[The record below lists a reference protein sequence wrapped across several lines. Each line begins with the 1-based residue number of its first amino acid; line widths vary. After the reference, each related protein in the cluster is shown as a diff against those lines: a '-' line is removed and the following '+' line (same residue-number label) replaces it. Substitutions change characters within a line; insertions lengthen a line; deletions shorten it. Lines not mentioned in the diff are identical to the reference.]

1 MAGARTSLAAPLRVV
16 VMGASASVDT
26 SFHGGPRAD
35 LGYPRVIE
43 AELRAAGRPARV
55 HVSALQANR
64 TRHGLATWEREV
76 DPWDPDVV
84 ILHYGQADMVHL
96 FLPRWLERHANS
108 LRRRPGRVQDTYRK
122 VVLRPIW
129 LALARVQTRLDA
141 RVDAGKL
148 SRRQRLVTAEL
159 AQMVELSRTASSPLV
174 LVPTLLRPGPPWQKW
189 FPGAGARMETLN
201 RTFADVVREAADPDV
216 RTFPLA
222 ALVEDLIPEGYE
234 PTPDGGHFTP
244 PIHHAI
250 GAAMAQEILQWAM
263 QRPQPAAGGERYGG
277 PHADL

>member
-1 MAGARTSLAAPLRVV
+1 
-16 VMGASASVDT
+16 
-26 SFHGGPRAD
+26 
-35 LGYPRVIE
+35 
-43 AELRAAGRPARV
+43 
-55 HVSALQANR
+55 VSALQANR

-84 ILHYGQADMVHL
+84 VLHYGQADMVHL

-108 LRRRPGRVQDTYRK
+108 LRRRPGRVRDTYRK

-141 RVDAGKL
+141 RFDAGKL

-159 AQMVELSRTASSPLV
+159 AQMVELSRTAPSPLV

-189 FPGAGARMETLN
+189 FPGATARMETLN
-201 RTFADVVREAADPDV
+201 RTFAEVVREAADPDV

-222 ALVEDLIPEGYE
+222 AVVEDLIPEGYE

-250 GAAMAQEILQWAM
+250 GAAMAREILAWVDS
-263 QRPQPAAGGERYGG
+263 RPQPAAGGERYGG